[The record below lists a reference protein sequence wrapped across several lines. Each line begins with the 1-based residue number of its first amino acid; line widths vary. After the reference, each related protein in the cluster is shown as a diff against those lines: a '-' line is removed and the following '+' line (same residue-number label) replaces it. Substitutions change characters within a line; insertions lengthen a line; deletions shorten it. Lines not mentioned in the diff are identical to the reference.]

1 MTTLGEDRQ
10 RSVNQ
15 IPAAELSGEH
25 HYVVISSDSHA
36 GADIVD
42 YKPYLESRWHDEFDE
57 WARNYTNPWDFVDPR
72 LERDDFDFGEV
83 EILTGAASWHSALSW
98 DSPRRLLHMDQDGV
112 AAEVIFPNT
121 APPFMAGSVFAGA
134 GPQTRAE
141 YERRWAGL
149 RAHNRWLADFCALA
163 PQRRAGIAQV
173 MFDDLD
179 DTMAEVRRI
188 KELGLTGGILLPMDG
203 PASDARPLYVS
214 DLEPLWA
221 LCEEL
226 DVPLHKHAPAPPELP
241 GAERGGPGM
250 IAISMLENHFY
261 NRRGVAHLI
270 FGGVLERHP
279 GLKIVLTEGGA
290 AWVPDHL
297 SQLDAMYEAGR
308 DPSGFRKFLNPAVE
322 NLSLRPSEYF
332 DRNLFLGASLFL
344 PQEAKQRYD
353 IGVRNIMWGVDY
365 PHSEGTFPYSRE
377 AISLTFADVP
387 PAEVEAMLGGTAAAV
402 FGFDLV
408 ALRQIAD
415 RIGPTVA
422 EVRTTPERLPRVP
435 DDTMSPV
442 FASP

>member
-1 MTTLGEDRQ
+1 MDRA
-10 RSVNQ
+10 VN
-15 IPAAELSGEH
+15 IVEAVDLPGGH

-42 YKPYLESRWHDEFDE
+42 YKPYLESKWHDEFDE
-57 WARNYTNPWDFVDPR
+57 WASNYTNPWDFVDPR
-72 LERDDFDFGEV
+72 LEREDFDFGEV

-98 DSPRRLLHMDQDGV
+98 DSPRRIQHMDQDGI
-112 AAEVIFPNT
+112 AGEVIFPNT
-121 APPFMAGSVFAGA
+121 APPFMPGSVFAGT
-134 GPQTRAE
+134 GPQTRGE

-149 RAHNRWLADFCALA
+149 QAHNRWLADFCALA
-163 PQRRAGIAQV
+163 PGRRAGIAQV

-179 DTMAEVRRI
+179 DTLAEVSRI
-188 KELGLTGGILLPMDG
+188 KERGLAGGILLPMDS
-203 PASDARPLYVS
+203 PNSDALPLYDS

-241 GAERGGPGM
+241 SAERGGPGM

-261 NRRGVAHLI
+261 NRRGVAHFI

-279 GLKIVLTEGGA
+279 RLKIVLTEGGA
-290 AWVPDHL
+290 GWVPDHL
-297 SQLDAMYEAGR
+297 RQLDAMYEAGR

-322 NLSLRPSEYF
+322 NLSLKPSEYF
-332 DRNLFLGASLFL
+332 DRNFFLGASLFL

-377 AISLTFADVP
+377 ALSVTFSDVP
-387 PAEVEAMLGGTAAAV
+387 PYEVVAMLGSTAAEV
-402 FGFDLV
+402 FGFDMV
-408 ALRQIAD
+408 ALQDLAD
-415 RIGPTVA
+415 GIGPTV
-422 EVRTTPERLPRVP
+422 EDVRTQPATLPRVP
-435 DDTMSPV
+435 EDTMSPV
-442 FASP
+442 FASV